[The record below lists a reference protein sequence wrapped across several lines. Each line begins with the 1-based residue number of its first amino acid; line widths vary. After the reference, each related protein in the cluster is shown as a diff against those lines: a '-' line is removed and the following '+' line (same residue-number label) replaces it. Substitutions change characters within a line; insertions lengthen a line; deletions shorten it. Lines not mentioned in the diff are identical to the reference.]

1 MIALVDCNNFY
12 ASCERVFRPWLNGKP
27 VVVLSNNDGCVI
39 ARSQEAKDLGI
50 EMGWPAFLHEKF
62 FEQHQVNV
70 FSSNYALYG
79 DISGRV
85 TSILKEYTPDI
96 EVYSIDESFLDF
108 KNRKLPDTL
117 EQTATSIKNNV
128 RDCTGIPVCVGIA
141 VTKSLAKAANRY
153 AKKMRKNEGYYIIDS
168 EEKRLEVLKWLSV
181 GDIWGIGRQYTK
193 VLEQMGVK
201 NAYSFTNLPA
211 DWVKKHMTIVGLRL
225 YQELKGLACYSLEI
239 EVARKRAI
247 GSAKSFGSPL
257 TEMNDIEE
265 ALAEYTTNVAAKLRK
280 DKSACRRVE
289 VFLQTNPFR
298 EEQPQYFNAKSKS
311 LPVATNF
318 TNELIKHAIFLLRRI
333 YRKGFKYKKVGV
345 LLTDIIPET
354 HIQFNMFGK
363 LDRPKLDLLQ
373 KTIDSVNLRMGKS
386 VLRSAKLGYA
396 RTWRLKQ
403 ERITPLYT
411 TRKTDILVIQ

>member
-12 ASCERVFRPWLNGKP
+12 ASCERVFQPWLNGKP

-50 EMGWPAFLHEKF
+50 EMGWPAFQYEDF
-62 FEQHQVNV
+62 FERKGVHV

-85 TSILKEYTPDI
+85 TSVLRDYTPDI

-108 KNRKLPDTL
+108 KNRKLPCSL
-117 EQTATSIKNNV
+117 EETAASIRRNV
-128 RDCTGIPVCVGIA
+128 RECTGIPVCVGVA
-141 VTKSLAKAANRY
+141 ATKSLAKAANRY
-153 AKKMRKNEGYYIIDS
+153 AKKMRKSDGYYIIDT
-168 EEKRLEVLKWLSV
+168 EEKRIEVLRWLPVS
-181 GDIWGIGRQYTK
+181 DIWGIGRQYATALK
-193 VLEQMGVK
+193 QIGVED
-201 NAYSFTNLPA
+201 AYGFTLLPA
-211 DWVKKHMTIVGLRL
+211 DWVKKRMTIMGLRL
-225 YQELKGLACYSLEI
+225 YQELKGLPCHSLEI
-239 EVARKRAI
+239 ETARKKGI

-257 TEMNDIEE
+257 TELPDIEE

-298 EEQPQYFNAKSKS
+298 EGEPQYFNAKSRL

-318 TNELIKHAIFLLRRI
+318 TTELIKHALFLLRRV
-333 YRKGFKYKKVGV
+333 YRKGYRYKKVGV
-345 LLTDIIPET
+345 MLTDIIPED

-363 LDRPKLDLLQ
+363 LDRPKLDTLQ
-373 KTIDSVNLRMGKS
+373 KTIDRINLRLGKS
-386 VLRSAKLGYA
+386 VIRSAKLGYN

-403 ERITPLYT
+403 ERITPMYT
-411 TRKTDILVIQ
+411 TRTSDILIVS